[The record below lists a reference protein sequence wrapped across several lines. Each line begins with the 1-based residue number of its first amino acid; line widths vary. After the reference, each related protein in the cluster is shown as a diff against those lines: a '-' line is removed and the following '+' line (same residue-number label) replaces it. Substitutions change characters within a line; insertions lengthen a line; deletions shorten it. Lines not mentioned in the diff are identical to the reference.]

1 MDPAFTKLG
10 GSSAKIA
17 FYYSFPLQKAW
28 YDGDLEGSGLAG
40 SETALVHISRELA
53 LRHAVTVFNRA
64 SREGLFNGVRY
75 LDLRRLDYDH
85 PWDVFIAVRG
95 PVPDLARIKARVK
108 AYWSIEEDQSLVGD
122 WGRVLPHVKSV
133 ITISSFHTDELL
145 WRCQVPPELIYES
158 RLGISAGE
166 YAALPP
172 KEDNKLIY
180 CAIPGRGLECLAGI
194 LSLVQNEIQNATLVV
209 TSDYTLWGR
218 EAGLNHYRELFRGS
232 RGVDLLGCIPR
243 RRLLEEQKTSVL
255 HLHPCSVADLFCLP
269 SIECQAA
276 ATPTI
281 ATDLGALRS
290 TVQDGCSGLL
300 VPGSPGTAWFQEV
313 FANAVIN
320 LLRSPVSLR
329 RMADQ
334 ARRRALERFNYGLI
348 VTEWEERFGI
358 WAGW

>member
-1 MDPAFTKLG
+1 M
-10 GSSAKIA
+10 KIA
-17 FYYSFPLQKAW
+17 FYYSFPLQKDW

-53 LRHAVTVFNRA
+53 LRHEVTVFNRA
-64 SREGLFNGVRY
+64 SREGIFNGVRY
-75 LDLRRLDYDH
+75 LSLSRLDYDQ
-85 PWDVFIAVRG
+85 PWDVFIAARG
-95 PVPDLARIKARVK
+95 PVPDLAAIKARVK
-108 AYWSIEEDQSLVGD
+108 VYWSIEEDQSLVED
-122 WGRVLPHVKSV
+122 WGRVLPHVKGV
-133 ITISSFHTDELL
+133 ITVSSFHTDELL

-166 YAALPP
+166 YATLSP

-194 LSLVQNEIQNATLVV
+194 LPLIQNEIRNATLVV

-218 EAGLNHYRELFRGS
+218 EAGLNRYRELFCRH
-232 RGVDLLGCIPR
+232 RGVEFLGCVPR
-243 RRLLEEQKTSVL
+243 PRLLEEQKTSVL
-255 HLHPCSVADLFCLP
+255 HLHPCTVADLFCLP

-290 TVQDGCSGLL
+290 TVQNGYSGLL
-300 VPGSPGTAWFQEV
+300 VPGIPGTARFQDA
-313 FANAVIN
+313 FANAVID

-329 RMADQ
+329 TMADQ
-334 ARRRALERFNYGLI
+334 ARRRALEHFAYGLI
-348 VTEWEERFGI
+348 VAEWEERLGI
-358 WAGW
+358 WAGVKNA